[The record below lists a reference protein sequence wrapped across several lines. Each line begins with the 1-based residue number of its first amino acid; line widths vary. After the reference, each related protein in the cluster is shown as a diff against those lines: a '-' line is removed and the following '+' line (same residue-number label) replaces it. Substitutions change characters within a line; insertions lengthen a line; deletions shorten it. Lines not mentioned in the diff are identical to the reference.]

1 MRLIQ
6 RKQTQ
11 GRKEAGNTIIE
22 FGLVMVFLVPMFGG
36 AFTIGLAL
44 AKGIQVSNV
53 ARDAV
58 VLVVRETEDPQSGLD
73 MSTTQNQRIIVK
85 AANGLGMN
93 SDAQFDPSSTGNGV
107 VILSRVVMVGPNE
120 CSLGV
125 IPPPHG
131 VPNTTPPNFGWD
143 AGNCANYGS
152 YAFEYRIV
160 IGNGARWSSTSGSP
174 PAADLQTAAQC
185 GTPTPANCV
194 GSITAKNI
202 ATNTA
207 VQAGTFSMATGM
219 TLSASVYALV
229 SEMYADVSF
238 LNFFNILSNPTVIY
252 ARSIS

>member
-6 RKQTQ
+6 PKQTQ

-22 FGLVMVFLVPMFGG
+22 FGLVMVFLVPMFAG

-58 VLVVRETEDPQSGLD
+58 VLAVRSTEDPQSGLD
-73 MSTTQNQRIIVK
+73 LSTTQNQRIIVK
-85 AANGLGMN
+85 AANGLGMA
-93 SDAQFDPSSTGNGV
+93 SDASFDPSATGNAA
-107 VILSRVVMVGPNE
+107 VILSRVVMVGPTE

-125 IPPPHG
+125 VPAPAG
-131 VPNTTPPNFGWD
+131 VPATTPWS
-143 AGNCANYGS
+143 AGNCPNFGS

-160 IGNGARWSSTSGSP
+160 IGNGTRWSSTFGSP
-174 PAADLQTAAQC
+174 PSADLQTAAQC
-185 GTPTPANCV
+185 GTPVPANCV

-202 ATNTA
+202 ATNAA
-207 VQAGTFSMATGM
+207 VKAPNFPTATGM
-219 TLSASVYALV
+219 TLAPSVYALV